1 MMASPM
7 AVAIVTV
14 AARPLTPPKKH
25 NLGTGFGNGGIVQ
38 PAFQNSGN
46 SNRKYAQM
54 YSSSAGTVRYNGL
67 LDTMVTVKEEGL
79 MALMRGA
86 GVRCWRMP
94 LLLVSVGQLMS
105 YAKIF
110 DG

>member
-1 MMASPM
+1 M

-14 AARPLTPPKKH
+14 AAEDRLPPPKKH
-25 NLGTGFGNGGIVQ
+25 NLGTGFGNGGTVQ

-67 LDTMVTVKEEGL
+67 LDTMVTVAKEEGL

-86 GVRCWRMP
+86 GVGCWRMP